1 MNINAEFEQFTAEM
15 NLDADIAPELYREIV
30 LPAGDRC
37 SPIGHSGTQV
47 VKPLRSGSCLLNESN
62 AIGPATPVP
71 RMFHACSTWNI
82 LPSRD
87 RTSTDGVPLARVA
100 ESPKLPVQRRD
111 NQLYRM
117 CRHLGDQLRQ
127 SFVVKFCGRIVQ

>member
-1 MNINAEFEQFTAEM
+1 MNSLAYELLAHSRSVFVPGRSRLSILAMNINAEFEQFTAEM

-71 RMFHACSTWNI
+71 RMFHVEHPT
-82 LPSRD
+82 
-87 RTSTDGVPLARVA
+87 
-100 ESPKLPVQRRD
+100 
-111 NQLYRM
+111 
-117 CRHLGDQLRQ
+117 
-127 SFVVKFCGRIVQ
+127 